1 LWTFC
6 VWYPRI
12 RRNRNLESK
21 NVFDFNNTILE
32 NGIFQKHFQV
42 KVIRRNIFTKYDK
55 SKLKFYYYIYD
66 SDLRKVELQI
76 IVIEHKFEII
86 FICRLVMVK
95 LNTALS
101 AYEKVALSHSHFW
114 LEQQTFGSHSVDFN
128 FSWRSPLSGIVID
141 LSFRRSSFLFLLL
154 VLLHLVAHFHHW
166 FQAGFGGILV
176 ALI

>member
-1 LWTFC
+1 M
-6 VWYPRI
+6 VP
-12 RRNRNLESK
+12 
-21 NVFDFNNTILE
+21 
-32 NGIFQKHFQV
+32 GIFQKHFQV

-101 AYEKVALSHSHFW
+101 AYEKVALSHSHF
-114 LEQQTFGSHSVDFN
+114 
-128 FSWRSPLSGIVID
+128 
-141 LSFRRSSFLFLLL
+141 
-154 VLLHLVAHFHHW
+154 
-166 FQAGFGGILV
+166 
-176 ALI
+176 